1 MRLFIL
7 GFLFLFVTSCNGKKD
22 TLKNIETN
30 KDSVAYPIYDK
41 PDFSLPYNKKQL
53 ADFKIDK
60 QPMIN
65 KFYQEYWIANKV
77 SGGMLIAKNGQIIFE
92 KYQGLADK
100 GKQIPITKDTPIHL
114 ASISKVLTGVAILKL
129 VEQDKIKLDEFVSH
143 ILPEFPYKDITVRDL
158 LTHRSGLQNYAY
170 YKPNDKF
177 WIDGKTKTNK
187 DVLKYISN
195 GLSEVYNKPN
205 TNFSYCN
212 TNYALLALIIEK
224 ITRDSYPNVMQNMVF
239 KPFGMKNTFV
249 FEPKDSMKISK
260 SYTFRGDEWEIS
272 DLDMIY
278 GDKNIYSTPR
288 DLLQL
293 DKAMYSNNFLN
304 EKLRTLMKKGYSNE
318 HEGIKNYGLAIRM
331 MEWSPT
337 QKLLYHNGWWHGNN
351 TTYAR
356 SEKDTITLIAL
367 GNQKNRT
374 VYSTFSLMG
383 ILSDYPLG
391 FKDGDMESV
400 EKNQQKDSLNMAQ

>member
-7 GFLFLFVTSCNGKKD
+7 GFLLLFVTSCGEKKD
-22 TLKNIETN
+22 TYNNTQIE
-30 KDSVAYPIYDK
+30 KDSVAYPVYDT
-41 PDFSLPYNKKQL
+41 PEFSLPYNKKQL
-53 ADFKIDK
+53 ADFKINHQSGIDS
-60 QPMIN
+60 
-65 KFYQEYWIANKV
+65 FYNEYWLANKV

-92 KYQGLADK
+92 KYQGFANK
-100 GKQIPITKDTPIHL
+100 ETQTPITKDTPIHL
-114 ASISKVLTGVAILKL
+114 ASISKVLTAVAILKL

-143 ILPEFPYKDITVRDL
+143 ILPEFPYKDITIRDL

-170 YKPNDKF
+170 YKINDEF
-177 WIDGKTKTNK
+177 WVDKKTKTNK
-187 DVLKYISN
+187 DILKYISK
-195 GLSEVYNKPN
+195 GLSETYNKPN
-205 TNFSYCN
+205 RNFSYCN

-224 ITRDSYPNVMQNMVF
+224 VTRDAYPKAMQNMVF
-239 KPFGMKNTFV
+239 KPFGMEHTFV
-249 FEPKDSMKISK
+249 FEPKDSVKVSK
-260 SYTFRGDEWEIS
+260 SYTFRGDEWEMT
-272 DLDMIY
+272 DLDAIY

-293 DKAMYSNNFLN
+293 DKAMYSKNFLN

-318 HEGIKNYGLAIRM
+318 HEGIKNYGLGIRM
-331 MEWSPT
+331 MQWSPN

-374 VYSTFSLMG
+374 IYSTFSLMG
-383 ILSDYPLG
+383 LLSDYPLG
-391 FKDGDMESV
+391 FKDSEVESV
-400 EKNQQKDSLNMAQ
+400 GGKE